1 MCISLSFA
9 GNMKRILT
17 LVFSWILT
25 AVLLLG
31 GQVAQGQCAM
41 CKATV
46 NGNEEAIGEGL
57 NNGILYL
64 MAAPYVLFLIVGL
77 VFFRKKIAAF
87 YKAMGESY

>member
-1 MCISLSFA
+1 MNRLV
-9 GNMKRILT
+9 LT
-17 LVFSWILT
+17 VLFLAFFMLT
-25 AVLLLG
+25 GEGEAV
-31 GQVAQGQCAM
+31 GQCAM

-64 MAAPYVLFLIVGL
+64 MAIPYVLFVIVGL

-87 YKAMGESY
+87 YREMSESN